1 MKDKALYSD
10 YSTLEITIDKD
21 NIEVIYHTGCE
32 LAANGHYAE
41 AMRCW
46 LLASD
51 YGSPDSE
58 YRIGL
63 CYFRETGSIK
73 RDMFKALYWLQS
85 AARNGNVY
93 AALQLVS
100 YYEQQYSIRMALFR
114 LTSSLKKE
122 ETDSRQLKL
131 GSEFELDALSKMS
144 GNGVNEQDLIT
155 ISKQLLNSYNMAI
168 NNYAN
173 ENQIHNRDY
182 DWKMVKKSQRIL
194 ASSQSQEEK
203 VEKLHAILDYFIKLY
218 PDR

>member
-1 MKDKALYSD
+1 MRDKALYSD
-10 YSTLEITIDKD
+10 CSALEITIDKD
-21 NIEVIYHTGCE
+21 NIEVIYHAGCE
-32 LAANGHYAE
+32 LAAKGHYAE

-51 YGSPDSE
+51 YGSPESE

-63 CYFRETGSIK
+63 CYLREAGNIK
-73 RDMFKALYWLQS
+73 KDMFKAFYWLQS
-85 AARNGNVY
+85 SACNGYVD

-100 YYEQQYSIRMALFR
+100 YYEQQYNIGMALFR
-114 LTSSLKKE
+114 LVSSVKGE
-122 ETDSRQLKL
+122 EKDSKQLKL
-131 GSEFELDALSKMS
+131 WSESELDAWSEMPGS
-144 GNGVNEQDLIT
+144 RVNKQNLMT
-155 ISKQLLNSYNMAI
+155 IGIQLLNSYSMAI

-173 ENQIHNRDY
+173 DNQMHNRDY
-182 DWKMVKKSQRIL
+182 DWRMVKKSQRIL